1 MLIYILL
8 TVLVSAEPGTRA
20 DRAALF
26 DDVLEK
32 TMARES
38 FSAIKNETLGLDV
51 EKNMRRWRDE
61 LLDATT
67 DQELF
72 HALVKISNARKDRH
86 LSVGVVA
93 GGLVVDTTLTH
104 APIRFMPDFTDL
116 DNVTFFV
123 SDVQGGEAEL
133 GDRVIAVNGSASFA
147 TDLEP
152 YVRYSTVNKLWWE
165 LAKMLPQKSEAL
177 LPARFYRDTLEL
189 ERADGER
196 YAATLPYR
204 DPEDLRWRGPG
215 EPRYSGFDL
224 AYSTTTYDLYRNF
237 DGREA
242 LVIAWHGFRENL
254 VEDVDRLVD
263 YAVEHD
269 LLDHALI
276 FDATRSR
283 GGSKGA
289 YAVQRLS
296 PKSFKTT
303 FGNLRL
309 SDVIEP
315 FVEEKSA
322 QFKEQRLLDGAA
334 TETTDGGAWLM
345 DWLDNDVLLGLAA
358 GQDYSNDV
366 PFKLAHLP
374 KYSDGIV
381 HPAKVHFRGPLVVFL
396 GPHGGSHLDQFV
408 SIVADNKIG
417 YIIGMPAG
425 GYSNT
430 WEWEETLRFPTTG
443 KPLVSYM
450 WSIGHTIRPNGQ
462 VLEGNPAEIDDY
474 VPVTRENFERNCLPL
489 WVDQGD
495 GGVVGSTK
503 D

>member
-1 MLIYILL
+1 
-8 TVLVSAEPGTRA
+8 
-20 DRAALF
+20 
-26 DDVLEK
+26 
-32 TMARES
+32 MARES
-38 FSAIKNETLGLDV
+38 FSAIKNEELGLDV

-61 LLDATT
+61 LLDART

-86 LSVGVVA
+86 LSVGLA
-93 GGLVVDTTLTH
+93 PGGLAVDTTLTH

-123 SDVQGGEAEL
+123 SDVEGDEAEL
-133 GDRVIAVNGSASFA
+133 GDRLIAVNASSSFA

-152 YVRYSTVNKLWWE
+152 YVRYSTLNKLWWE

-189 ERADGER
+189 ELELERSDKER
-196 YAATLPYR
+196 YEVTLPYG
-204 DPEDLRWRGPG
+204 DPEDLRWRGPS

-254 VEDVDRLVD
+254 VPDVDRLVD

-315 FVEEKSA
+315 FVEEKRA
-322 QFKEQRLLDGAA
+322 QFKEHRLVDGAA
-334 TETTDGGAWLM
+334 TETTDGGSWLM
-345 DWLDNDVLLGLAA
+345 DWLENDVLLGLAA

-381 HPAKVHFRGPLVVFL
+381 HPAQVHFRGPLVAFL
-396 GPHGGSHLDQFV
+396 GPHGGSHLDPFA
-408 SIVADNKIG
+408 SIASDNELG

-430 WEWEETLRFPTTG
+430 WEWEETLRFPPTRKPG

-462 VLEGNPAEIDDY
+462 VLEGNPAEVDEY
-474 VPVTRENFERNCLPL
+474 VPVTRENFDLYYDELLSSAYRHLGL
-489 WVDQGD
+489 E
-495 GGVVGSTK
+495 
-503 D
+503 

>member
-26 DDVLEK
+26 DDLLEK

-38 FSAIKNETLGLDV
+38 FSAIKNEELGLDV

-61 LLDATT
+61 LLDART

-86 LSVGVVA
+86 LSVGVVP
-93 GGLVVDTTLTH
+93 GGLAVDTTLTH

-123 SDVQGGEAEL
+123 SDVEGDEAEL
-133 GDRVIAVNGSASFA
+133 GDRLIAVNGSSSFA

-152 YVRYSTVNKLWWE
+152 YVRYSTLNKLWWE

-189 ERADGER
+189 ERSDKER
-196 YAATLPYR
+196 YEVTLPYG
-204 DPEDLRWRGPG
+204 DPEDLRWRGPS
-215 EPRYSGFDL
+215 EPRYSAFDL

-242 LVIAWHGFRENL
+242 
-254 VEDVDRLVD
+254 LVD

-315 FVEEKSA
+315 FVEEKRA
-322 QFKEQRLLDGAA
+322 QFKEHRLVDGAA
-334 TETTDGGAWLM
+334 TETTDGGSWLM
-345 DWLDNDVLLGLAA
+345 DWLENDVLLGLAA

-381 HPAKVHFRGPLVVFL
+381 HPAQVHFRGPLVVFL
-396 GPHGGSHLDQFV
+396 GPHSGSHLDQFA
-408 SIVADNKIG
+408 SIVSDNELG

-430 WEWEETLRFPTTG
+430 WEWEETLRFPPTG

-462 VLEGNPAEIDDY
+462 ILEGNPAEVDEY
-474 VPVTRENFERNCLPL
+474 VPVTRENFDLYYDELLSRAYRQLGL
-489 WVDQGD
+489 E
-495 GGVVGSTK
+495 
-503 D
+503 